1 MKFKLLLS
9 ALACLP
15 VLLLSPCATVAQP
28 SPPAP
33 PVAPAPPWS
42 NLVDPT
48 TGLPGGVD
56 PQTGLPRQVEWIPQD
71 WSEPNIVLTNF
82 NCDGL
87 PVSELAR
94 QLREQFKDTIDIMVP
109 ASWTAPSGEVINVGD
124 TAVSF
129 QLRNVD
135 AIGLFRGM
143 NLVFE
148 AQNGPFRW
156 QLVMNGNRPM
166 VLLRVIPELL
176 LRATHPLDPS
186 TGLPQGMKPPEE
198 PKRPVVFYVGDLVGD
213 EKSGGLS
220 VDQVYDTLNK
230 TIKMADIGDLDFK
243 IHSEAQLVVVKGTS
257 EQIAFV
263 RSTLEALKQK
273 SEYARFLKNSHA
285 GEPKPG
291 DGGGANK

>member
-124 TAVSF
+124 TVVSF

-135 AIGLFRGM
+135 AIGVFRGM

-176 LRATHPLDPS
+176 LRVTHPLDPS
-186 TGLPQGMKPPEE
+186 TGLPEGMKPPAE
-198 PKRPVVFYVGDLVGD
+198 PKKPTVFYVGDLIGS
-213 EKSGGLS
+213 EESAGLRMH
-220 VDQVYDTLNK
+220 DIYETLLNVVK
-230 TIKMADIGDLDFK
+230 NADIGDLDIK
-243 IHSEAQLVVVKGTS
+243 INQDAELVIVKGTA

-263 RSTLEALKQK
+263 DSTLEAFKLKAVSDRNLKRQK
-273 SEYARFLKNSHA
+273 DSQAKS
-285 GEPKPG
+285 G
-291 DGGGANK
+291 DGGGTNK